1 MKKFLVT
8 ACLAV
13 ASTSVVAEIDPI
25 VIIGNGY
32 STPLKNTVQSIRVI
46 TADDIK
52 ASGASSVAQALS
64 TIAGITYYDSQGN
77 GSSPSIAVRG
87 FGNDSAQ
94 NMKITVDGVATDF
107 ATKEGGQLSH
117 FDLSQIAQIEILY
130 GSGGVLYGDGA
141 TAGVINIVTQQGDR
155 DFQQVSLKAG
165 SFGYGELGVSGQT
178 DGLSY
183 SMSQS
188 TRDGF
193 REHTEVDMQ
202 RVNLSLALDGEKV
215 SSVTRVHGQRQD
227 RATQGT
233 ASAAAIEQNRRS
245 GGAKDLYEFERFGV
259 IQTFDLHHRSGLTQ
273 LTLAHQTSDQ
283 LVTGPSANDYNTE
296 KHDIRLSH
304 RIEQGSASITLGVEK
319 VENDLSSAWTNGS
332 DSTTAGFSR
341 ATWFNGDT
349 TWVIGGRGEK
359 TTRDQSVQRRFN
371 NTAFEVGVSR
381 VISSSLTLK
390 GRLDSNFRL
399 PTLDE
404 SPESL
409 KPQTGHSAE
418 LSAVYVSEGASVD
431 LSLFRIRNTDEISY
445 RYNSG
450 FGGYFESFNLDRS
463 VRRGMAVNSQF
474 KLSPGVKLMAGA
486 ELLDAKYS
494 DGGNVDKRIPMVPE
508 VTGTLGVS
516 LGASWVIQGRYESSK
531 PIFDDY
537 LNLSPKL
544 PSNTQIDVTH
554 TTAIAENTTLVLR
567 TNNLFDRE
575 TYAYGVR
582 SGSAEYYIPNEGRTF
597 EVGLTHRF

>member
-474 KLSPGVKLMAGA
+474 KLSPGLKLMAGA

-508 VTGTLGVS
+508 VTGTLGVI
-516 LGASWVIQGRYESSK
+516 LGKSWVIQGRYESSK